1 MDYSNLYIGG
11 LNSKMKHAYLLL
23 AHNEFII
30 LQKLINAIDD
40 IRNDIYVHIDAKVKI
55 MPKLTTSCSK
65 LTVLKKRIKSSWG
78 DSSLIAA
85 ELELFKIAY
94 NTDEYSFFHLIS
106 GVHYPLKSQDDI
118 HAYFNAYSGKSVLLP
133 MNTNSEEIQMRFG
146 YYHFFLKYLVSKNFY
161 LNKLSHYLWNLSL
174 FIQKKIGIRRSVSHI
189 NIKASQWCSLSNE
202 AVKVLLNNEKYL
214 SKFKRTFCPDE
225 YYIPYVLT
233 TNCIPI
239 VYDMHL
245 LYVDFDPYT
254 PKILLEV
261 DYQKLIQS
269 QCIFARKLS
278 SDSLALIN
286 KIDLHK

>member
-1 MDYSNLYIGG
+1 M
-11 LNSKMKHAYLLL
+11 
-23 AHNEFII
+23 EFIF
-30 LQKLINAIDD
+30 
-40 IRNDIYVHIDAKVKI
+40 V
-55 MPKLTTSCSK
+55 
-65 LTVLKKRIKSSWG
+65 
-78 DSSLIAA
+78 
-85 ELELFKIAY
+85 
-94 NTDEYSFFHLIS
+94 YS
-106 GVHYPLKSQDDI
+106 
-118 HAYFNAYSGKSVLLP
+118 
-133 MNTNSEEIQMRFG
+133 
-146 YYHFFLKYLVSKNFY
+146 
-161 LNKLSHYLWNLSL
+161 
-174 FIQKKIGIRRSVSHI
+174 KKIGIRRSVSHI

>member
-1 MDYSNLYIGG
+1 
-11 LNSKMKHAYLLL
+11 MKHAYLLL

-94 NTDEYSFFHLIS
+94 NTSEYSFYHLIS

-118 HAYFNAYSGKSVLLP
+118 HDYFNAYSGKSVLLP
-133 MNTNSEEIQMRFG
+133 MSTNLEEIKQRFG
-146 YYHFFLKYLVSKNFY
+146 YYHFFLKHLVSKNSY
-161 LNKLSHYLWNLSL
+161 INELSHYLWNLSL
-174 FIQKKIGIRRSVSHI
+174 FIQKKIGIRRSFSHI
-189 NIKASQWCSLSNE
+189 HIKASQWCSLSHE

-233 TNCIPI
+233 TNCMPI